1 MGLKGKHHFEISVSI
16 RKGLSRAVAERGGG
30 GGGVGVEGAV
40 GESEKR
46 FFFFVLRI
54 LEQFAFVHCQCCE

>member
-1 MGLKGKHHFEISVSI
+1 MDLKGKHHFEISVSI

-30 GGGVGVEGAV
+30 GGEVEGAV

-54 LEQFAFVHCQCCE
+54 LEQLSFCALPVL